1 MNNRSIIA
9 KAAADT
15 TSLGTGGKM
24 NAEQSKQFIT
34 FMRDYS
40 PFLKR
45 LIS

>member
-15 TSLGTGGKM
+15 ASLGTGGKM

-34 FMRDYS
+34 FMRRTSYER
-40 PFLKR
+40 K
-45 LIS
+45 